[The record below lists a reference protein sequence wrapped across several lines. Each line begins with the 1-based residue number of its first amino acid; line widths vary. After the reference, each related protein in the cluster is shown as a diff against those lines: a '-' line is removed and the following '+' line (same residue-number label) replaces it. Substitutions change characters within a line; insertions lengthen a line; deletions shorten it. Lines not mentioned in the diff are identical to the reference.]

1 MLVPLFFSGSFCHW
15 NSNSLRPKFWV
26 SYCMTSEV
34 RLRGSCRPRRRE
46 AEKRGLD
53 SPMRYLGPFS
63 KNQDRPAFGDGAGR
77 PPRPAALPAEAPTRP
92 RAASSAL
99 RALLREVCRA
109 EAWDAAARGTVAE
122 SRVIAR
128 AARPLDAPARFQGH
142 RTLWKLRGDLA
153 LHLNEE
159 SWSVPK
165 PRTVRS
171 TPAAEAGGGPAVRA
185 PPQSCPQRTWE
196 GVMGARPQS

>member
-1 MLVPLFFSGSFCHW
+1 MGTRRADHFHLCERQDLPSGRRGVETATPISFKQGDNFNCDLERKEG
-15 NSNSLRPKFWV
+15 N
-26 SYCMTSEV
+26 
-34 RLRGSCRPRRRE
+34 
-46 AEKRGLD
+46 
-53 SPMRYLGPFS
+53 YLLSGMVL
-63 KNQDRPAFGDGAGR
+63 GG

-99 RALLREVCRA
+99 RALLLEVCGA

-159 SWSVPK
+159 SWSKGGVK
-165 PRTVRS
+165 PRKPSR
-171 TPAAEAGGGPAVRA
+171 
-185 PPQSCPQRTWE
+185 E
-196 GVMGARPQS
+196 GVGPKLPAQWER